1 MILQKNYKKA
11 SPQQEKT
18 PVFCKKSK
26 KNTKEADFSLLLRQQ
41 AKKKVMITSKT
52 NPKIKNLVKLQKAS
66 ERRKQ
71 NRILIEGQREIERAQ
86 ACGFEIEQLYV
97 CEALLREPVKVKATF
112 TETVTEDVFDKI
124 AYREGS
130 DGLLAVAIPKYKSLS
145 EFQPKKDALV
155 IVLETVEKPGNLGAV
170 MRTADA
176 AGVDAVIV
184 ADPATDLFNPNA
196 IRASIGCIF
205 SVPVYACSTDECIK
219 WLKQNEITIYCTYL
233 KASIDY
239 LDADFTKASAL
250 VMGTEATGISD
261 AWVDAADQNII
272 IPMNGI
278 ADSLNVSVT
287 TAIVTFEAVRQ
298 RRKP

>member
-1 MILQKNYKKA
+1 
-11 SPQQEKT
+11 
-18 PVFCKKSK
+18 
-26 KNTKEADFSLLLRQQ
+26 
-41 AKKKVMITSKT
+41 MITSKA
-52 NPKIKNLVKLQKAS
+52 NPRIKNLVKLQKAS
-66 ERRKQ
+66 ERREQ

-86 ACGFEIEQLYV
+86 QCGFKMDQLYV
-97 CEALLREPVKVKATF
+97 CESLLRAPITIQANF
-112 TETVTEDVFDKI
+112 TETVSEEVFDKI

-130 DGLLAVAIPKYKSLS
+130 DGLLAVAIPKYKTLK
-145 EFQPKKDALV
+145 EFHPKKDALI

-176 AGVDAVIV
+176 AGVDAVII

-196 IRASIGCIF
+196 IRASVGCIF
-205 SVPVYACSTDECIK
+205 SVPVYACSTEDAIQ
-219 WLKQNEITIYCTYL
+219 WLKQNQITIYCTYL

-239 LDADFTKASAL
+239 LEADFRKASAI
-250 VMGTEATGISD
+250 VMGTEATGISQ
-261 AWVDAADQNII
+261 AWVEAADQNII

-298 RRKP
+298 RRTK

>member
-1 MILQKNYKKA
+1 
-11 SPQQEKT
+11 
-18 PVFCKKSK
+18 
-26 KNTKEADFSLLLRQQ
+26 
-41 AKKKVMITSKT
+41 MITSKT
-52 NPKIKNLVKLQKAS
+52 NPRIKNIVKLQKAS
-66 ERRKQ
+66 ERREQ
-71 NRILIEGQREIERAQ
+71 NLIIIEGQREIERAQ
-86 ACGFEIEQLYV
+86 KCGFEIDQLYV
-97 CEALLREPVKVKATF
+97 CPTILREPLSIHANF
-112 TETVTEDVFDKI
+112 TEEVSEEVFDKI

-130 DGLLAVAIPKYKSLS
+130 DGLLALARPKYKSLS
-145 EFQPKKDALV
+145 EYKPKKDALI

-184 ADPATDLFNPNA
+184 ADPGTDLYNPNA

-205 SVPVYACSTDECIK
+205 SVPVYACSTEECIQ
-219 WLKQNEITIYCTYL
+219 WLKSNNITIYCTYL

-239 LDADFTKASAL
+239 LDADFRKASAI

-261 AWVDAADQNII
+261 AWVEAADQNII

-287 TAIVTFEAVRQ
+287 TAIVTFEAIRQ
-298 RRKP
+298 RRREQF

>member
-1 MILQKNYKKA
+1 
-11 SPQQEKT
+11 
-18 PVFCKKSK
+18 
-26 KNTKEADFSLLLRQQ
+26 
-41 AKKKVMITSKT
+41 MITSKT

-66 ERRKQ
+66 ERREQ

-86 ACGFEIEQLYV
+86 ACGFEIEQLYI
-97 CEALLREPVKVKATF
+97 CEELLRTPINIKASF
-112 TETVTEDVFDKI
+112 TETVSTEVFEKI

-130 DGLLAVAIPKYKSLS
+130 DGLLAVAIPKYKSLAD
-145 EFQPKKDALV
+145 FHPKKNPLV

-184 ADPATDLFNPNA
+184 ADPKTDLFNPNA

-205 SVPVYACSTDECIK
+205 SVPVYACSTEECIK
-219 WLKQNEITIYCTYL
+219 WLKDNKINIYCTYL

-239 LDADFTKASAL
+239 LDADFTKPTAL

-261 AWVDAADQNII
+261 AWVEAADQNII

-287 TAIVTFEAVRQ
+287 TAIVTFEAIRQ

>member
-1 MILQKNYKKA
+1 
-11 SPQQEKT
+11 
-18 PVFCKKSK
+18 
-26 KNTKEADFSLLLRQQ
+26 
-41 AKKKVMITSKT
+41 MITSKT
-52 NPKIKNLVKLQKAS
+52 NPQVKNLVKLRNAK
-66 ERRKQ
+66 ERKEQ
-71 NRILIEGQREIERAQ
+71 NKIIIEGYREISRAVT
-86 ACGFEIEQLYV
+86 CGFQIDTLYICPEIADKGKDIPSKNVEEVSL
-97 CEALLREPVKVKATF
+97 
-112 TETVTEDVFDKI
+112 DVFDKI

-130 DGLLAVAIPKYKSLS
+130 DGLLALAVPKYAELNSFK
-145 EFQPKKDALV
+145 PGKDPLI

-176 AGVDAVIV
+176 AGVDAVII
-184 ADPATDLFNPNA
+184 ADPRTDIFNPNA

-205 SVPVYACSTDECIK
+205 SVPLFACTSEECIQ
-219 WLKQNEITIYCTYL
+219 WLRQNNIRIYCTYL

-239 LDADFTKASAL
+239 LEADFRKGSAI

-261 AWVDAADQNII
+261 IWVQEADQNII

-298 RRKP
+298 RRTR